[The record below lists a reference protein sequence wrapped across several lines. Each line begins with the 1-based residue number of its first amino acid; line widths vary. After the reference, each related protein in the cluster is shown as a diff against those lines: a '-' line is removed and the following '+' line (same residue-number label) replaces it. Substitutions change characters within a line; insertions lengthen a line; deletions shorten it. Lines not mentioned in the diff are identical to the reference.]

1 MIEMGLVVALVPL
14 WAVGCTATS
23 PEAAKAEV
31 VATLS
36 ATFIVSSFLNELC
49 KCVNSL
55 LTRASL
61 NVLCL
66 EYGLYMDM

>member
-14 WAVGCTATS
+14 WAVSCTATS

-36 ATFIVSSFLNELC
+36 ATFIVSSFLNGVSTLC
-49 KCVNSL
+49 
-55 LTRASL
+55 
-61 NVLCL
+61 
-66 EYGLYMDM
+66 